1 MKAVVDTN
9 VIVSAGL
16 RSGTPPD
23 AVVCAWIDAGFEAIT
38 SEQLLRELE
47 TVLKRPR
54 LARRLAW
61 SQSDTVTF
69 IAGLRRRATIVE
81 PTVSLSVVTQDPSD
95 NRVLE
100 AALAGE
106 ADYIVT
112 GDQHLLE
119 LGDFEGVEIV
129 TPARFAAVL
138 AEQAM

>member
-23 AVVCAWIDAGFEAIT
+23 AVVRAWIDGRFEAIT

-47 TVLKRPR
+47 AVVERPW

-61 SQSDTVTF
+61 AQGDRSSF

-81 PTVSLSVVTQDPSD
+81 PTVSLSVVTRDPSD

-119 LGDFEGVEIV
+119 LGGFEGVEIV
-129 TPARFAAVL
+129 TPARFVAVL

>member
-1 MKAVVDTN
+1 MKAVIDTN

-23 AVVCAWIDAGFEAIT
+23 VVVRAWIDGRFEAIT

-47 TVLKRPR
+47 AVVERPW

-61 SQSDTVTF
+61 AQSDRLSF
-69 IAGLRRRATIVE
+69 IAGLRRRANMVT
-81 PTVSLSVVTQDPSD
+81 PSASLSIVTRDPSD

-112 GDQHLLE
+112 GDRHLLE

-129 TPARFAAVL
+129 TPARFVAVL
-138 AEQAM
+138 AEREM

>member
-23 AVVCAWIDAGFEAIT
+23 AVVRAWIEARFEAIT

-61 SQSDTVTF
+61 SQSDTVSF

-106 ADYIVT
+106 AEYIVT

-129 TPARFAAVL
+129 TPARFVAVL
-138 AEQAM
+138 AEREL